1 LNFEF
6 VCRSSCHV
14 SSTVNHES
22 FFVSKI
28 LKNCLSRNLGI
39 TLLHKTMSTNSS
51 QPKAMPTGAH
61 YPMRTQSVMIDLVCP
76 SIGAQSSSESNEP
89 GIGSNNQMELSRYKR
104 LYSQAREDL
113 DKLNGQAKRRY
124 VKNVAPSIC
133 AHRNNLLGK
142 LLAGRSWGVA
152 YASSSHCLTI
162 YQQSST
168 STTYTASYVRAKL
181 MKRTKNLQILK

>member
-1 LNFEF
+1 M
-6 VCRSSCHV
+6 
-14 SSTVNHES
+14 
-22 FFVSKI
+22 
-28 LKNCLSRNLGI
+28 SRKGPV
-39 TLLHKTMSTNSS
+39 TNGS
-51 QPKAMPTGAH
+51 QSMAMPTGAH
-61 YPMRTQSVMIDLVCP
+61 YPMRTKSAMIDLQCP
-76 SIGAQSSSESNEP
+76 ASAGQTSIDTSPSESSEL
-89 GIGSNNQMELSRYKR
+89 GIGSNDQMELSRYKR

-124 VKNVAPSIC
+124 IKTAAPSIC
-133 AHRNNLLGK
+133 GHRNNLLGK
-142 LLAGRSWGVA
+142 LLARRSWDVA